1 MTNKTDFEVEME
13 RVRGLMMAA
22 LDNECSAAER
32 QALQQALQQ
41 NPELQREWR
50 ELQRVKEVT
59 TMMSVR
65 KPPEE
70 VWSSYWAQVY
80 ARNERKV
87 AWILVSVGAVILLS
101 WGLWQGVLQV
111 LAELD
116 MPDFIKL
123 AIGAL
128 SVGTVILAV
137 SVVREK
143 LFVNKHDPYK
153 DIER

>member
-1 MTNKTDFEVEME
+1 MNQTNDIE
-13 RVRGLMMAA
+13 RIRGLMMAA
-22 LDNECSAAER
+22 LDGEISPAE
-32 QALQQALQQ
+32 QEILEQSLQQ
-41 NPELQREWR
+41 NPDLQSEWR
-50 ELQRVKEVT
+50 EMQRVKEVT
-59 TMMSVR
+59 SMISVR

-70 VWSSYWAQVY
+70 VWASYWAQVY

-87 AWILVSVGAVILLS
+87 AWVLISVGAIVLMS
-101 WGLWQGVLQV
+101 WGLWQAVLNV

-123 AIGAL
+123 AIGVL

-137 SVVREK
+137 SVIRAK
-143 LFVNKHDPYK
+143 LFVNKNDPYK

>member
-1 MTNKTDFEVEME
+1 MTEQPENQLPNE
-13 RVRGLMMAA
+13 RVRSLMMAA
-22 LDNECSAAER
+22 LDNECSPAER
-32 QALQQALQQ
+32 RELEEALQQDPALQS
-41 NPELQREWR
+41 EWR
-50 ELQRVKEVT
+50 ELQRVKEVA

-87 AWILVSVGAVILLS
+87 AWLLISIGAVVLLA
-101 WGLWQGVLQV
+101 WGLWQFILNILGAMGL
-111 LAELD
+111 
-116 MPDFIKL
+116 PDFIKF
-123 AIGAL
+123 AIGIL
-128 SVGTVILAV
+128 SLGIVVLAV

>member
-1 MTNKTDFEVEME
+1 MNENLQDPQYSE
-13 RVRGLMMAA
+13 RIRSLMMAA
-22 LDNECSAAER
+22 LDNECSPAER
-32 QALQQALQQ
+32 RELEQALQQ
-41 NPELQREWR
+41 NPALQSEWR
-50 ELQRVKEVT
+50 ELQRVKEVS

-87 AWILVSVGAVILLS
+87 AWLLISIGAVVLLS
-101 WGLWQGVLQV
+101 WGLWQTILNVLGEMG
-111 LAELD
+111 L
-116 MPDFIKL
+116 PDFIKV
-123 AIGAL
+123 AIGIL
-128 SVGTVILAV
+128 SLGVVVLAV

-143 LFVNKHDPYK
+143 LFVNKHERYK

>member
-1 MTNKTDFEVEME
+1 MNEEMQNKPDTE
-13 RVRGLMMAA
+13 RIRGLMMAA
-22 LDNECSAAER
+22 LDQECSPAER
-32 QALQQALQQ
+32 RELEEALQL
-41 NPELQREWR
+41 NPELHSEWR
-50 ELQRVKEVT
+50 ELQRVKEVSG
-59 TMMSVR
+59 MMSVR

-87 AWILVSVGAVILLS
+87 AWLLVSIGAVILLS
-101 WGLWQGVLQV
+101 WGLWQLIINVLGEMG
-111 LAELD
+111 L
-116 MPDFIKL
+116 PDFIKF
-123 AIGAL
+123 AIGLL
-128 SVGTVILAV
+128 SVGIVVLFV

>member
-1 MTNKTDFEVEME
+1 
-13 RVRGLMMAA
+13 MMAA
-22 LDNECSAAER
+22 LDNECSSAER
-32 QALQQALQQ
+32 RELEEALQL
-41 NPELQREWR
+41 NPELHSEWR
-50 ELQRVKEVT
+50 ELQRVKEVSG
-59 TMMSVR
+59 MMSVR

-87 AWILVSVGAVILLS
+87 AWLLVSIGAVILLS
-101 WGLWQGVLQV
+101 WGLWQLIINVLGEMG
-111 LAELD
+111 L
-116 MPDFIKL
+116 PDFIKF
-123 AIGAL
+123 AIGLL
-128 SVGTVILAV
+128 SVGIVVLFV

>member
-1 MTNKTDFEVEME
+1 MTETTTSEIDME

-22 LDNECSAAER
+22 LDDECSVAE
-32 QALQQALQQ
+32 QQELQQALETH
-41 NPELQREWR
+41 PELQCEWH

-87 AWILVSVGAVILLS
+87 AWVLISVGAVVLLS
-101 WGLWQGVLQV
+101 WGLWQTVLNI
-111 LAELD
+111 LAEVGL
-116 MPDFIKL
+116 PDFIKF
-123 AIGAL
+123 AIGVL

>member
-1 MTNKTDFEVEME
+1 MNEPKHTQPDTE
-13 RVRGLMMAA
+13 RIRGLMMAA
-22 LDNECSAAER
+22 LDNECSPAER
-32 QALQQALQQ
+32 RELEEALQMD
-41 NPELQREWR
+41 PELHGEWR
-50 ELQRVKEVT
+50 ELQRVKEVSG
-59 TMMSVR
+59 MMSVR

-87 AWILVSVGAVILLS
+87 AWLMVSIGAVILLS
-101 WGLWQGVLQV
+101 WGLWQLVVNILGEMGL
-111 LAELD
+111 
-116 MPDFIKL
+116 PDFIKF
-123 AIGAL
+123 AIGLL
-128 SVGTVILAV
+128 SVGIVVLFV

>member
-1 MTNKTDFEVEME
+1 MNVTNDIE
-13 RVRGLMMAA
+13 RIRGLMMAA
-22 LDNECSAAER
+22 LDGEISPAE
-32 QALQQALQQ
+32 QEILEQSLQQ
-41 NPELQREWR
+41 NPDLQGEWR
-50 ELQRVKEVT
+50 EMQRVKEVT
-59 TMMSVR
+59 TMISVR

-70 VWSSYWAQVY
+70 VWASYWTQVY

-87 AWILVSVGAVILLS
+87 AWVLISVGAIVLLS
-101 WGLWQGVLQV
+101 WGLWQFVLSV
-111 LAELD
+111 LSELD

-123 AIGAL
+123 AIGVL

-143 LFVNKHDPYK
+143 LFVNKNDPYK